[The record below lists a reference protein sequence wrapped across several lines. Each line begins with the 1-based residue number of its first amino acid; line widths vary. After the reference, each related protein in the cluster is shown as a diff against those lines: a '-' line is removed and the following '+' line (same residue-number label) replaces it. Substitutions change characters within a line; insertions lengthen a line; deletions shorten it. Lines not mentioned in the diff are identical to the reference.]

1 MHFSLSITILPEKR
15 LSFSKLIAPVGQTLL
30 APQKGDL
37 SQFFSFKFAFF
48 TLSLLTSTPYRY
60 IIYFFYLHVNK
71 EDLSVVK

>member
-1 MHFSLSITILPEKR
+1 
-15 LSFSKLIAPVGQTLL
+15 L